1 MNLTPGL
8 VRITTDGAIGKLGL
22 PVRVFHVQVVSGTQ
36 NSICYLRHGESA
48 TDTIVAQ
55 VYGITN
61 NAIDRSFNGGMY
73 FERGCFADV
82 DTAVSFVSIIYT
94 EEK

>member
-8 VRITTDGAIGKLGL
+8 VTITTDGTIGRAGV
-22 PVRVFHVQVVSGTQ
+22 PVRVFHVQLSSGTQ
-36 NSICYLRHGESA
+36 NSTVYLRHGS
-48 TDTIVAQ
+48 TVSDSIVFTLE
-55 VYGITN
+55 GTN
-61 NAIDRSFNGGMY
+61 SKTVDLPINGGMY

-82 DTAVSFVSIIYT
+82 DTAVSYVSIVYS